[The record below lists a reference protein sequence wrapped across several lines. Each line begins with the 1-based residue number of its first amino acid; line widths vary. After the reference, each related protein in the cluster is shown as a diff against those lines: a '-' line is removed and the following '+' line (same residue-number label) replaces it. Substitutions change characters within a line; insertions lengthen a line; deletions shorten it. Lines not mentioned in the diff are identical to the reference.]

1 MPHIVLLAAGGSE
14 RLGSPKQLLSY
25 QGTTLIR
32 HLIKVALDSRARGVT
47 VVLGA
52 NANLIEPEI
61 VRLHVKITKN
71 PEWKTGMASSI
82 RTAVALLRDSS
93 DAVLF
98 MVSDQPLVTTPSLN
112 SIIDRF
118 RDSGGQIVA
127 SGYAGTVG
135 IPALFPKR
143 FFPELLQLTGDA
155 GAKSILLRHRQE
167 LIAIPFPDGA
177 VDIDTLS
184 DLKKLLGDSG
194 NSGS

>member
-1 MPHIVLLAAGGSE
+1 VPHIVLLAAGGSE

>member
-1 MPHIVLLAAGGSE
+1 MPHIVLLAAGASE
-14 RLGSPKQLLSY
+14 RLGSPKQLLPY

-32 HLIKVALDSRARGVT
+32 HLVKVALDSRARGVT
-47 VVLGA
+47 IVLGA
-52 NANLIEPEI
+52 NADLIEPEI
-61 VRLHVKITKN
+61 ARMHVNIVRN

-82 RTAVALLRDSS
+82 RAALEAVRDFAN
-93 DAVLF
+93 AVLF

-184 DLKKLLGDSG
+184 DLKKLLGNSG